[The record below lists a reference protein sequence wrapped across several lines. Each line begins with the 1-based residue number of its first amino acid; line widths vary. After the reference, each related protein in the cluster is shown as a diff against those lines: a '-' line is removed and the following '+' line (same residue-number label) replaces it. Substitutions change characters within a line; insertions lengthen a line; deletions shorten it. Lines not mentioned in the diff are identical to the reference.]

1 MSKELADSIVLAA
14 HKLERNEVEVISVIR
29 YDKSS
34 YNPSGCRH
42 YIECSEIE
50 EKRFSTFVQAYN
62 YLAVEGYRRVSADEN
77 TDFKKSFI
85 DADELYPVVMVMS
98 KKVNNEQIST
108 WRDLVQGK

>member
-1 MSKELADSIVLAA
+1 MSTELADSIVLAA
-14 HKLERNEVEVISVIR
+14 HKMEQTEVEVISVIR

-62 YLAVEGYRRVSADEN
+62 YLAMEGYRKVSPDESM
-77 TDFKKSFI
+77 DFKKSLE
-85 DADELYPVVMVMS
+85 DAGGRCRVVMVMS
-98 KKVNNEQIST
+98 KKVNKKQNST
-108 WRDLVQGK
+108 WKELVQG